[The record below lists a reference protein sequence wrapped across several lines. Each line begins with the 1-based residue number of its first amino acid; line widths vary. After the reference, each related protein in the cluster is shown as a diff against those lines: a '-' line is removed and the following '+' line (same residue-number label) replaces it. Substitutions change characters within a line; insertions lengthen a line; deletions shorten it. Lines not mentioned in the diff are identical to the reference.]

1 MERMLLM
8 EGRSVWC
15 CPCCANLIKEHAD
28 ATYEQLRELAVKGK
42 LPQVSPSPAAEIAE
56 RGTALAKKEAEP
68 GELPEAITAEP
79 GIKLRDEVTKELA
92 RISAM
97 SPDIVKAQKYLR
109 RLEKAYAKR
118 IEKYAS
124 TIEKEAAEC
133 RRQGDAII
141 KSMQAPAPE

>member
-1 MERMLLM
+1 M
-8 EGRSVWC
+8 
-15 CPCCANLIKEHAD
+15 
-28 ATYEQLRELAVKGK
+28 
-42 LPQVSPSPAAEIAE
+42 SPPPAPEIAE

-68 GELPEAITAEP
+68 GELLEAITAEP

-124 TIEKEAAEC
+124 ANPTKVAAIEKEAAEC
-133 RRQGDAII
+133 RRQGDAIL

>member
-1 MERMLLM
+1 M
-8 EGRSVWC
+8 
-15 CPCCANLIKEHAD
+15 
-28 ATYEQLRELAVKGK
+28 
-42 LPQVSPSPAAEIAE
+42 
-56 RGTALAKKEAEP
+56 AKKEAEP